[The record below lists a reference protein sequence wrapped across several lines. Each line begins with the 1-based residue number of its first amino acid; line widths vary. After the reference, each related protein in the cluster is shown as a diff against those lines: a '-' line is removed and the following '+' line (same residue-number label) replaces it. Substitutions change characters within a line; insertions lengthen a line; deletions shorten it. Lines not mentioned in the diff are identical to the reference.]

1 MSGTI
6 ESTPQRAVA
15 IWLLGCAGLVYAIL
29 IVGGITRLTH
39 SGLSIVEWKPLI
51 GVLPPLSDH
60 AWAALF
66 EKYRATPEY
75 RFVTS
80 GITLAGFK
88 QIFWW
93 EYLHRLMGRLA
104 GLVFLLP
111 LLWFIRS
118 GRVSRRLAWRL
129 AIFFALGALQGAL
142 GWYMVASGLVDDPR
156 VSPFRLAAHLGLA
169 LLIIGSMLWTAW
181 DAWIPPVQRRRV
193 PALAG
198 ATVAVVFL
206 MAMSGALVAGTRA
219 GFAFNTFPLMNG
231 SLVPPDLM
239 RLSPWYLN
247 FADNL
252 ATIQFVHRSVA
263 CLLIALVPALWWWI
277 RSSAPSPTARVASI
291 WMLAALVL
299 QVSLGIATLL
309 SVVALPLAAA
319 HQAAAVLLFAA
330 TLWTSQALTT
340 RSSMAPAVGPGVL
353 HRLTESRILLPELSL
368 DMRGPET
375 ASFASRSPQLH

>member
-1 MSGTI
+1 MPSTF

-29 IVGGITRLTH
+29 IIGGITRLTH

-51 GVLPPLSDH
+51 GVLPPLSDR

-66 EKYRATPEY
+66 DNYRATPEF
-75 RFVTS
+75 RLVTS

-93 EYLHRLMGRLA
+93 EYVHRLMGRLV

-142 GWYMVASGLVDDPR
+142 GWYMVASGLVDNPR
-156 VSPFRLAAHLGLA
+156 VSPFRLGTHLGLA
-169 LLIIGSMLWTAW
+169 LLIIGAMLWTAW
-181 DAWIPPVQRRRV
+181 DVWAPPVQRRRV
-193 PALAG
+193 PMLAG

-252 ATIQFVHRSVA
+252 ATIQFVHRSIA
-263 CLLIALVPALWWWI
+263 CLLIGLVPALWWWI
-277 RSSAPSPTARVASI
+277 RRSTPSPTARIESN

-299 QVSLGIATLL
+299 QVSLGVATLL

-330 TLWTSQALTT
+330 TLWTSHALTA
-340 RSSMAPAVGPGVL
+340 RSAMAPPSRTVVGHARARNGFL
-353 HRLTESRILLPELSL
+353 RIEISSDSLTP
-368 DMRGPET
+368 T
-375 ASFASRSPQLH
+375 